1 MTDPFII
8 IGASHAGV
16 SLAGTLRKKGWTDG
30 IVMLEKQ
37 SGTPIQR
44 PPLSKSALKD
54 DWPEDRNYIQ
64 SADWYGKHDIDLRTG
79 VTVTGIDPLNRTV
92 TTDNGESLLFSRLA
106 LATGASPRRLNCPG
120 HDLPGI
126 HYIRTLADAYS
137 LRDDLKSAENVVVV
151 GGGYIGLEAAAC
163 MCDMGKSVT
172 VIEMEDRLLARVAT
186 PETSAFF
193 ERLHESHGVKLV
205 KGLGTSALEGQGRVE
220 QVVLTNGDRIAADVV
235 VVGIGVI
242 PDLDLLE
249 DLGETNVNGVA
260 VSRDCQTKHPEIYA
274 IGDIAK
280 LDWPFASMRVESI
293 HNAQYTASLAAHH
306 ALNIERPAYE
316 TPWFWSDQHGG
327 KLQSVGV
334 PLAWDEVIWRDG
346 EEPESGAAFS
356 FREGQLVSVEAFNLV
371 PAFMLGKKLFAGLS
385 DVTKAEIED
394 KSTDLRALMKRKPA

>member
-1 MTDPFII
+1 MTDPFVI

-16 SLAGTLRKKGWTDG
+16 SLAGTLRKKGWEDG
-30 IVMLEKQ
+30 IILIEKQ
-37 SGTPIQR
+37 TGTPIQR

-64 SADWYGKHDIDLRTG
+64 SAEWYEKQGLDLKTG
-79 VTVTGIDPLNRTV
+79 VSVTSIDPANRTV
-92 TTDNGESLLFSRLA
+92 TTDGGESIVWSRLA
-106 LATGASPRRLNCPG
+106 LATGASPRRLSCPG
-120 HDLPGI
+120 HDLPGV
-126 HYIRTLADAYS
+126 HYVRTLSDAYG
-137 LRDDLKSAENVVVV
+137 LRDDLQAATSVAVV

-163 MCDMGKSVT
+163 MNDMGKSVT

-193 ERLHESHGVKLV
+193 ERLHESHGVTLIKGDGTEAFEGEGKVQRVKL
-205 KGLGTSALEGQGRVE
+205 TSGKVI
-220 QVVLTNGDRIAADVV
+220 DADVV

-242 PDLDLLE
+242 PDLDLLD

-280 LDWPFASMRVESI
+280 LDWPFAAMRVESI
-293 HNAQYTASLAAHH
+293 HNAQYTAALAAHH
-306 ALNIERPAYE
+306 ALNIERPTYE

-334 PLAWDEVIWRDG
+334 PMDWDEVIWRDG
-346 EEPESGAAFS
+346 DGPESGAAFS
-356 FREGQLVSVEAFNLV
+356 FREGNLVSVESFNLV
-371 PAFMLGKKLFAGLS
+371 PAFMLGKKLFAGMS

-394 KSTDLRALMKRKPA
+394 KSTDLRALMKRKPN

>member
-1 MTDPFII
+1 MTDPFVI

-16 SLAGTLRKKGWTDG
+16 SLAGILRKKGWEPG
-30 IVMLEKQ
+30 IILIEKQ
-37 SGTPIQR
+37 TGTPIQR

-54 DWPEDRNYIQ
+54 DWPEERNYIQ
-64 SADWYGKHDIDLRTG
+64 SAEWYEKQDLDLRTG
-79 VTVTGIDPLNRTV
+79 VSVTNIDPLNRTV
-92 TTDNGESLLFSRLA
+92 TTDSGDTIVWSRLA
-106 LATGASPRRLNCPG
+106 LATGASPRRLSCPG
-120 HDLPGI
+120 HDLAGV
-126 HYIRTLADAYS
+126 HYVRTLSDAYA
-137 LRDDLKSAENVVVV
+137 LRDDLKTASNVVVV

-163 MCDMGKSVT
+163 MKDMGKSVT
-172 VIEMEDRLLARVAT
+172 VIEMESRLLARVAT

-193 ERLHESHGVKLV
+193 ERLHESHGVTLV
-205 KGLGTSALEGQGRVE
+205 KGDGTAAIEGDGKVERVK
-220 QVVLTNGDRIAADVV
+220 LTSGASIDADVV

-242 PDLDLLE
+242 PDLDLLD

-306 ALNIERPAYE
+306 ALNIDRPPYE

-334 PLAWDEVIWRDG
+334 PMDWDEVIWRDG
-346 EEPESGAAFS
+346 EDAESGAAFS
-356 FREGQLVSVEAFNLV
+356 FRDGKLVSVESFNMV
-371 PAFMLGKKLFAGLS
+371 PAFMLGKKLFAGMS

-394 KSTDLRALMKRKPA
+394 KSSDLRALMKRKPK